1 MSIQIQSCKVCIYT
15 YCIILPDN
23 YWVVMIY
30 SKPGSVKAVLGP
42 TNTGKTHYAIDRMLG
57 HATGMIGFPLRL
69 LAREN
74 YDRVVSLKGKGSVAL
89 ITGEERIIPDNPRFY
104 LCTVEAMPMDK
115 KVAFLAIDEIQ
126 LCSDPERGHIF
137 TERLL
142 GARGVEETLLLGART
157 MASIL
162 RKLVPE
168 ITFLH
173 RERFSRLQYS
183 GHKKITRLPP
193 RTAVV
198 AFSAANV
205 YGIAELLRR
214 QRGGAAVVLGALSPR
229 TRNAQVALYEA
240 GEVDYLVA
248 SDAIGMGLNMGIDHV
263 AFSSVRKYDGN
274 NFRYLLP
281 SEIAQIAGRAGRF
294 MSDGTFGPTADLGP
308 FDNQLIESLE
318 NHSFESLYSLFW
330 RSNKL
335 DFSSPISLKRSLE
348 TSPPSNELRRVRI
361 SDDYGALI
369 ACISAPDIMDMAT
382 NPEAVRLLWE
392 VCRIPDFAGDLSG
405 SHPRLVRRI
414 YQFLMTAKCRI
425 PREYISRAFNRLNRI
440 DGDIDTL
447 TSRIAAVRTWTY
459 VSYRSDWI
467 DDSVGWQQ
475 QTNELE
481 NKLSD
486 ALHDCLT
493 QRFVDRDTAVLVR
506 RLRDREPLLAGLA
519 ADGKVTVE
527 GNEVGWLEGFNF
539 VPNDGSI
546 VANSHLLGAV
556 NRVIREAI
564 GTRVSKIVASQDNNF
579 SLDFKTGEIDW
590 NSQPVARLTR
600 GASILCPNLEILPND
615 LIEGPER
622 EQLRRRLIAWLR
634 NYLSEQM
641 LPLVKLNELKFIG
654 EIRGIVYRL
663 TEGLGSCNQS
673 EVFIQKSKLSVE
685 ERKILANSGVRI
697 GIVTIYMPKLLKG
710 KLMPLK
716 GLLYTVFTSAEPPT
730 EIPNGGATSLTHKAG
745 VSSDWYR
752 VLGFYPSLPLAVRV
766 DLLERLLADV
776 RRLSRNGPF
785 SVTSNMLISIG
796 ASPNDFANLLRVF
809 GYSVNELEEKL
820 TVNRNL
826 SKKRYL
832 QRKNKVRK
840 LQHENS
846 DSPFAILKGFGS
858 YSRSK

>member
-1 MSIQIQSCKVCIYT
+1 
-15 YCIILPDN
+15 
-23 YWVVMIY
+23 MIY

-74 YDRVVSLKGKGSVAL
+74 YDRVVGLKGKGSVAL

-104 LCTVEAMPMDK
+104 LCTVESMPMDK
-115 KVAFLAIDEIQ
+115 KVSFLAIDEIQ

-142 GARGVEETLLLGART
+142 GARGIEETLFLGAHT

-263 AFSSVRKYDGN
+263 AFSSVRKFDGN

-308 FDNQLIESLE
+308 FDDELIESLE
-318 NHSFESLYSLFW
+318 NHSFDSLYSLFW

-348 TSPPSNELRRVRI
+348 TSPPTNELRRVRV
-361 SDDYGALI
+361 SDDYGALM
-369 ACISAPDIMDMAT
+369 ACISAPDIMEMAT
-382 NPEAVRLLWE
+382 SPEAVRLLWE

-405 SHPRLVRRI
+405 SHLRLVRRI
-414 YQFLMTAKCRI
+414 YKFLMTAKCRI
-425 PREYISRAFNRLNRI
+425 PPEYINRAFNRLNRI

-459 VSYRSDWI
+459 VSHRSEWLE
-467 DDSVGWQQ
+467 DSAGWQQ
-475 QTNELE
+475 KTNELE

-486 ALHDCLT
+486 ALHGCLT
-493 QRFVDRDTAVLVR
+493 QRFVDRETAVLVR
-506 RLRDREPLLAGLA
+506 RLRDREPLLAGLS
-519 ADGKVTVE
+519 ADGKITVE

-539 VPNDGSI
+539 VPNDKSI
-546 VANSHLLGAV
+546 LTNPHLLGAV

-564 GTRVSKIVASQDNNF
+564 AERVSKIESSKDNNF
-579 SLDFKTGEIDW
+579 SLNIKTGEINW
-590 NSQPVARLTR
+590 NNHPIARLTK
-600 GASILCPNLEILPND
+600 GASILRPNLEILPSD
-615 LIEGPER
+615 LIENPER
-622 EQLRRRLIAWLR
+622 EQLRLRLTAWLR

-641 LPLVKLNELKFIG
+641 LPLVRLNELKFMG
-654 EIRGIVYRL
+654 EIRGVVYRL
-663 TEGLGSCNQS
+663 TEGLGCCNQS
-673 EVFIQKSKLSVE
+673 EISVQKSKLSVE

-710 KLMPLK
+710 KLMSLK
-716 GLLYTVFTSAEPPT
+716 GLLYSVFSSAELPT
-730 EIPNGGATSLTHKAG
+730 EIPDGGATSLTYQTG

-776 RRLSRNGPF
+776 RGLSRNGPF
-785 SVTSNMLISIG
+785 SVPSKMLNSIG
-796 ASPNDFANLLRVF
+796 ASPNDFANLLRGF
-809 GYSVNELEEKL
+809 GYSVNKSEEKL
-820 TVNRNL
+820 IVSRNK
-826 SKKRYL
+826 SKKRGL
-832 QRKNKVRK
+832 RHKTKIRK
-840 LQHENS
+840 LQTKGS

-858 YSRSK
+858 YSRSE